1 MSKTTKH
8 FESWWGKTCLGTGCE
23 EIKLLSTKMYSG
35 HQSMSW
41 WGADLFWHEEE
52 KIQGVFWAP
61 EHVEDDDVEDD
72 KICDK
77 ENQTTI

>member
-1 MSKTTKH
+1 
-8 FESWWGKTCLGTGCE
+8 
-23 EIKLLSTKMYSG
+23 
-35 HQSMSW
+35 MSW